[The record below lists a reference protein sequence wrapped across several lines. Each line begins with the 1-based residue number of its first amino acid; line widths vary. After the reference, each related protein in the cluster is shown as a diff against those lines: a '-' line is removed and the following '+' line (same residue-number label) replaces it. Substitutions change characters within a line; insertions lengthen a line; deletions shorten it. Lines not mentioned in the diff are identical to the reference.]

1 MKTPVISFT
10 AVYLRSAHGYIGFVE
25 ELPDVNSQGQT
36 LEETRDKLRELAAV
50 VFDAE
55 RARSA
60 ELLQGKDVVR
70 EEFRVA
76 LR

>member
-1 MKTPVISFT
+1 MENPVISFT
-10 AVYLRSAHGYIGFVE
+10 AVYLRSTHGYIGFVE

-55 RARSA
+55 RERSA

>member
-1 MKTPVISFT
+1 MESPVISFT
-10 AVYLRSAHGYIGFVE
+10 AVYLRSPHGYFGFVE

-36 LEETRDKLRELAAV
+36 LEEARDNLRRLAAV

-55 RARSA
+55 RARSE
-60 ELLQGKDVVR
+60 ELLEGKDVVR